1 MDNFKHLNL
10 LVLNTKALKISLFLF
25 GLIFLWSC
33 SSVAN
38 SEQQEG
44 APIDPDQLKKDVD
57 YAYDKLKEMHPQLYR
72 YITKKDLDYKIDSLK
87 QTINKPLTSIQFYF
101 KLQPVITTIREGHL
115 SLMVPL
121 EKLRRNYGGRKLFN
135 YFKYYIK
142 DNHLY
147 IIENKDSIHDIKP
160 GTEILSIN
168 NIPISSYINKYRN
181 LISSDGRNTTFTP
194 YYLKDM
200 FFVFF
205 SMENGFLEQVKIET
219 LYNNEKQT
227 YIIERDKQS
236 DAEKLKSQN
245 WADNKGQFY
254 CPANRNFKFLDEDNS
269 IAYINIKKFS
279 NNKSDKFYKNTF
291 ERIKEAKSSYLI
303 LDIRNNYGGSLQEI
317 NNLYSYL
324 VSEPFTLIKP
334 SRLNSGYTPLKTNYF
349 KKSSP
354 LEYALKGITYPTY
367 FLLKT
372 LHTYKGSDGKFYYKI
387 KADNVTKPNK
397 NAFTGKIFVLV
408 NGGSYSASS
417 IISSKLKFDKK
428 ATLVGEETGGANDG
442 TVAGFYSYQILPN
455 SKLTLPIGLLLVN
468 PNITLTNSQRG
479 VIPNVAVSETL
490 KDIINKDDV
499 QLNWVKDE
507 IKKDKESISK

>member
-1 MDNFKHLNL
+1 M
-10 LVLNTKALKISLFLF
+10 KITFILF

-33 SSVAN
+33 SSLTN
-38 SEQQEG
+38 SERQEG
-44 APIDPDQLKKDVD
+44 TLIEPEQLKKDVD
-57 YAYDKLKEMHPQLYR
+57 YAYTKLKEMHPQLYR
-72 YITKKDLDYKIDSLK
+72 YITRKDLDFKIDSIK
-87 QTINKPLTSIQFYF
+87 QTINEPLTPTQFYF
-101 KLQPVITTIREGHL
+101 KLQPVITSIREGHL
-115 SLMVPL
+115 SLMIPF
-121 EKLRRNYGGRKLFN
+121 EKLKREYGGRKLFT

-142 DNHLY
+142 DDHLY
-147 IIENKDSIHDIKP
+147 IVANKDSIQNIKP

-168 NIPISSYINKYRN
+168 NIPISFYISKYRK

-219 LYNNEKQT
+219 LYNNKKQT
-227 YIIERDKQS
+227 FIIERDKQS
-236 DAEKLKSQN
+236 EAEKAKSQTQAN
-245 WADNKGQFY
+245 GSFH
-254 CPANRNFKFLDEDNS
+254 CPMNRNFKFLDENNS

-279 NNKSDKFYKNTF
+279 NNKSDRFYKNTF
-291 ERIKEAKSSYLI
+291 ERIKEAKSDYLI

-367 FLLKT
+367 FFLKT
-372 LHTYKGSDGKFYYKI
+372 LHTYKGNDGKFYYKI

-397 NAFTGKIFVLV
+397 NAFHGKIFVLV

-417 IISSKLKFDKK
+417 IISSKLKFDKV

-442 TVAGFYSYQILPN
+442 TVAGFYSYQVLPN

-479 VIPNVAVSETL
+479 VIPDVTITETL
-490 KDIINKDDV
+490 LDIINKNDV
-499 QLNWVKDE
+499 QLAWVKKE
-507 IKKDKESISK
+507 IEKEKARKIK